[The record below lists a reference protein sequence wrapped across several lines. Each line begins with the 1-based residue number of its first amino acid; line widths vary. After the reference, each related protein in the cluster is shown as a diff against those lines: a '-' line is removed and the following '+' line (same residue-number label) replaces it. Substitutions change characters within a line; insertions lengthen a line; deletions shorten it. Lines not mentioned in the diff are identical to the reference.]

1 MRDGPVARFSQVSRV
16 SRIRTMQALLDN
28 LKAKFPDAILAVHID
43 AARAETSLSVA
54 APRLLDLARY
64 LHDAP
69 EAAFDQ
75 LTDICSV
82 DYPEDQLRF
91 EVVYHLH
98 SLPLGQRLRLKA
110 RITEDDPTIASVTGI
125 WKGAEFLEREVY
137 DMMGIRFSGHPDLRR
152 ILMPE
157 DYAEGYPLRK
167 DFPTE
172 GRGWRSEFDFIPR
185 MDDALLDVTE
195 SEIPEEQKSVFRAEP
210 GLPNSRRK
218 EELLLNMGPQHP
230 STHGVLRV
238 VLELDGERIVK
249 ATPDLGYL
257 HRGVEKLAEGLT
269 YMQIIPHTD
278 RLDYVC
284 AMANNYAYV
293 RSVEKLLDIT
303 VPVRAEYIRTIVAE
317 MQRIIGHLFWLGT
330 QALDIGAMTVF
341 FWTFR
346 EREILL
352 DMFEKL
358 CGARLTLN
366 YYRIG
371 GVDSDFTPELV
382 QRMKAFL
389 DTFPEKVKEYDSLIA
404 SNRIWLG
411 RTKNVAVL
419 SAEDAINFGCTGP
432 VLRGSGVA
440 YDIRKAEPYGVYD
453 KVDWEVPIGKNGD
466 TYDRYWIRM
475 EEMRQSARIIAQCL
489 DQLPSGAIMA
499 EAPQYIPPPKELVMR
514 DMESLIHHFII
525 YTQGIKPPKAETYCA
540 TEAPK
545 GELGFFIVSDGS
557 PRPYRMKIRSPS
569 FVHMGAFD
577 HMARGYLISDII
589 TIFGTYDIVMG
600 ECDR

>member
-1 MRDGPVARFSQVSRV
+1 MQPLIETLMTKFPEAVLCVEADTARSEVTVQVAADRILDVARF
-16 SRIRTMQALLDN
+16 
-28 LKAKFPDAILAVHID
+28 
-43 AARAETSLSVA
+43 
-54 APRLLDLARY
+54 

-69 EAAFDQ
+69 EASFDH

-82 DYPEDQLRF
+82 DYPEDRQRF

-98 SLPLGQRLRLKA
+98 SLTYHRRIRLKA
-110 RITEDDPTIASVTGI
+110 RVSEEEPTIASVTGI

-137 DMMGIRFSGHPDLRR
+137 DMMGISFAGHPDLRR
-152 ILMPE
+152 ILLPE
-157 DYAEGYPLRK
+157 DYAEGFPLRK
-167 DFPTE
+167 DFPAE
-172 GRGWRSEFDFIPR
+172 GRGWRSQFEFIPR
-185 MDDALLDVTE
+185 LDEPPVE
-195 SEIPEEQKSVFRAEP
+195 LAEGEVPEPQKEAFRIDSP
-210 GLPNSRRK
+210 TGSRRR

-238 VLELDGERIVK
+238 VLELDGERIIK

-257 HRGVEKLAEGLT
+257 HRGVEKLCE
-269 YMQIIPHTD
+269 
-278 RLDYVC
+278 
-284 AMANNYAYV
+284 
-293 RSVEKLLDIT
+293 
-303 VPVRAEYIRTIVAE
+303 
-317 MQRIIGHLFWLGT
+317 GHLFWLGT

-346 EREILL
+346 EREALL

-371 GVDSDFTPELV
+371 GVDSDFTPDLV
-382 QRMKAFL
+382 LRLKSFL
-389 DTFPEKVKEYDSLIA
+389 DAFPEKVKEYDSLIA

-411 RTKNVAVL
+411 RTKHVAVI
-419 SAEDAINFGCTGP
+419 SADDAINFGCSGP

-440 YDIRKAEPYGVYD
+440 YDVRKEEPYGVYD
-453 KVDWEVPIGKNGD
+453 KVDWEVPTGKNGD
-466 TYDRYWIRM
+466 TYDRYWVRM
-475 EEMRQSARIIAQCL
+475 EEMRQSARIIRQCL
-489 DQLPSGAIMA
+489 DQLPQGPIVAD
-499 EAPQYIPPPKELVMR
+499 APQYIPPPKQLVMR

-525 YTQGIKPPKAETYCA
+525 FTQGFKPPKAETYCA
-540 TEAPK
+540 SESPK

-557 PRPYRMKIRSPS
+557 ARPYRLKIRAPS

>member
-1 MRDGPVARFSQVSRV
+1 
-16 SRIRTMQALLDN
+16 MQALLDS
-28 LKAKFPDAILAVHID
+28 LKEKFPAAILATRVD
-43 AARAETSLSVA
+43 AARAETSVSVA
-54 APRLLDLARY
+54 AARLLEIMRY

-69 EAAFDQ
+69 EAAFDH

-98 SLPLGQRLRLKA
+98 SLPLRHRLRLKA

-157 DYAEGYPLRK
+157 DYDEGYPLRK

-172 GRGWRSEFDFIPR
+172 GRGWRSRFEFIPR
-185 MDDALLDVTE
+185 FDEAPVDVVK
-195 SEIPEEQKSVFRAEP
+195 SEVSEEQKHFFRVEP
-210 GLPNSRRK
+210 NLPSSQRQ

-238 VLELDGERIVK
+238 VLLLDGERIVK

-257 HRGVEKLAEGLT
+257 HRGVEKLSEGLT

-284 AMANNYAYV
+284 AMSNNYSYV
-293 RSVEKLLDIT
+293 RAVEKLLEIT
-303 VPVRAEYIRTIVAE
+303 VPIRAEYIRTIVAE
-317 MQRIIGHLFWLGT
+317 MQRIVGHLFWLGT
-330 QALDIGAMTVF
+330 QALDVGAMTVF

-346 EREILL
+346 EREVLL

-389 DTFPEKVKEYDSLIA
+389 DIFPEKVKEYDSLIA
-404 SNRIWLG
+404 ANRIWIG

-440 YDIRKAEPYGVYD
+440 YDVRKAEPYGVYD

-489 DQLPSGAIMA
+489 DQLPAGPIMA

-557 PRPYRMKIRSPS
+557 PRPYRMKIRAPS

-589 TIFGTYDIVMG
+589 TIFGTYDVVMG

>member
-1 MRDGPVARFSQVSRV
+1 
-16 SRIRTMQALLDN
+16 MQALLDN
-28 LKAKFPDAILAVHID
+28 LKAKFPDAILATYVD
-43 AARAETSLSVA
+43 AARAETAVSLA
-54 APRLLDLARY
+54 AARLLDVARY
-64 LHDAP
+64 LYDAP
-69 EAAFDQ
+69 TAAFDQ

-98 SLPLGQRLRLKA
+98 SLPLRQRLRLKV

-125 WKGAEFLEREVY
+125 WKGAEFLEREVF

-172 GRGWRSEFDFIPR
+172 GRGWRSEFDFIPK
-185 MDDALLDVTE
+185 MDDSPLDMSTF
-195 SEIPEEQKSVFRAEP
+195 EIPEEQKNAFRAEP
-210 GLPNSRRK
+210 GLPSSRRK

-257 HRGVEKLAEGLT
+257 HRGVEKLSEGLT

-284 AMANNYAYV
+284 AMSNNYAYV
-293 RSVEKLLDIT
+293 RAVEKLLEIT

-382 QRMKAFL
+382 QRMKTFL
-389 DTFPEKVKEYDSLIA
+389 QTFPEKVKEYDSLIA

-440 YDIRKAEPYGVYD
+440 YDVRKVEPYGVYD
-453 KVDWEVPIGKNGD
+453 KVEWDVPVGKNGD

-489 DQLPSGAIMA
+489 DQLPTGPIMA

>member
-1 MRDGPVARFSQVSRV
+1 
-16 SRIRTMQALLDN
+16 MQALLDS
-28 LKAKFPDAILAVHID
+28 LKTKFPGAILETRVD
-43 AARAETSLSVA
+43 AARGETAVSVA
-54 APRLLDLARY
+54 AAHLVDIARY

-69 EAAFDQ
+69 EGAFDH

-98 SLPLGQRLRLKA
+98 SLPLQQRLRLKT
-110 RITEDDPTIASVTGI
+110 RIAEDDPTIASVTGI

-137 DMMGIRFSGHPDLRR
+137 DMMGILFSGHPDLRR
-152 ILMPE
+152 ILLPE

-172 GRGWRSEFDFIPR
+172 GRGWRSQFDFIPR
-185 MDDALLDVTE
+185 FEEPSCDIPESEVTE
-195 SEIPEEQKSVFRAEP
+195 QQRNTYRADP
-210 GLPNSRRK
+210 GVSGSQRT

-238 VLELDGERIVK
+238 VLVLDGERVVK

-257 HRGVEKLAEGLT
+257 HRGVEKLAEGLA
-269 YMQIIPHTD
+269 YMQMIPHTD

-284 AMANNYAYV
+284 AMSNNYAYV
-293 RSVEKLLDIT
+293 RAVEKLLEIT
-303 VPVRAEYIRTIVAE
+303 VPIRAEYIRTIVAE

-330 QALDIGAMTVF
+330 QSLDIGAMTVF

-346 EREILL
+346 EREVLL

-389 DTFPEKVKEYDSLIA
+389 EIFPEKVKEYDSLIA

-411 RTKNVAVL
+411 RTRNVAVL
-419 SAEDAINFGCTGP
+419 SAEDAISFGCTGP

-440 YDIRKAEPYGVYD
+440 YDVRKAEPYGVYD
-453 KVDWEVPIGKNGD
+453 KVEWDVPIGKNGD

-475 EEMRQSARIIAQCL
+475 EEMRQSARIITQCF
-489 DQLPSGAIMA
+489 DQMPAGPIMA

-540 TEAPK
+540 SEAPK

-557 PRPYRMKIRSPS
+557 ARPYRLKIRSPS

-589 TIFGTYDIVMG
+589 TIFGTYDVVMG

>member
-1 MRDGPVARFSQVSRV
+1 MHPVLERLKTRFPDAVLAVREDQNRGELSARVAADCIVDVARF
-16 SRIRTMQALLDN
+16 
-28 LKAKFPDAILAVHID
+28 
-43 AARAETSLSVA
+43 
-54 APRLLDLARY
+54 
-64 LHDAP
+64 LHDDPAM
-69 EAAFDQ
+69 AFDHI
-75 LTDICSV
+75 TDVCSA
-82 DYPEDQLRF
+82 DFPEDRERF
-91 EVVYHLH
+91 EVIYHLL
-98 SLPLGQRLRLKA
+98 SLPHRRRIRLKA
-110 RITEDDPTIASVTGI
+110 RVTEEDPRIDSVTGI
-125 WKGAEFLEREVY
+125 WKGAEFMEREVY
-137 DMMGIRFSGHPDLRR
+137 DLMGIRFNGHPDLRR

-157 DYAEGYPLRK
+157 DYDEGYPLRK

-172 GRGWRSEFDFIPR
+172 GKGWRSSFDFIPR
-185 MDDALLDVTE
+185 LDEPPVE
-195 SEIPEEQKSVFRAEP
+195 VEGEIPENQKKPFTAGNGAVS
-210 GLPNSRRK
+210 SIRK

-257 HRGVEKLAEGLT
+257 HRGVEKLAEGLH
-269 YMQIIPHTD
+269 YLQIIPHTD

-293 RSVEKLLDIT
+293 RAVEKLVGIK
-303 VPVRAEYIRTIVAE
+303 VPERAEYIRTIVAE
-317 MQRIIGHLFWLGT
+317 MQRVVGHLFWLGT

-346 EREILL
+346 EREALL
-352 DMFEKL
+352 DMFEQL

-371 GVDSDFTPELV
+371 GVDSDFTPDLAA
-382 QRMKAFL
+382 RLKAFL
-389 DTFPEKVKEYDSLIA
+389 DTFYDRIHEYDTLLMT
-404 SNRIWLG
+404 NRIWLA
-411 RTKNVAVL
+411 RTKNVAVI
-419 SAEDAINFGCTGP
+419 SAEDAINFGLTGP

-440 YDIRKAEPYGVYD
+440 YDVRKFEPYGMYD
-453 KVDWEVPIGKNGD
+453 RVEWEVPVGKHGD
-466 TYDRYWIRM
+466 TYDRYWVRM
-475 EEMRQSARIIAQCL
+475 EEMRQSCRIIRQCL
-489 DQLPSGAIMA
+489 DQMPPGPIMA
-499 EAPQYIPPPKELVMR
+499 DLPQVIPPPKPKVMR

-525 YTQGIKPPKAETYCA
+525 FTQGFKPPKGETYCA
-540 TEAPK
+540 SEAPK
-545 GELGFFIVSDGS
+545 GELGFFIISDGS
-557 PRPYRMKIRSPS
+557 PRPYRLKIRAPS

>member
-1 MRDGPVARFSQVSRV
+1 MK
-16 SRIRTMQALLDN
+16 ALLDN
-28 LKAKFPDAILAVHID
+28 LKTQFPDAILATRVD
-43 AARAETSLSVA
+43 AARAETSISVA
-54 APRLLDLARY
+54 AARLLDIARY

-69 EAAFDQ
+69 EAAFDH

-82 DYPEDQLRF
+82 DYPEDQMRF

-98 SLPLGQRLRLKA
+98 SLPLQQRLRLKA
-110 RITEDDPTIASVTGI
+110 RIAEEDPAIASVTGI
-125 WKGAEFLEREVY
+125 WKGADFLEREVY

-152 ILMPE
+152 ILLPE

-167 DFPTE
+167 DFPAE
-172 GRGWRSEFDFIPR
+172 GRGWRSQFDFIPR
-185 MDDALLDVTE
+185 FDEAPLEVVE
-195 SEIPEEQKSVFRAEP
+195 SEISEEKKDTFRTEP
-210 GLPNSRRK
+210 GAPGPGRK

-238 VLELDGERIVK
+238 VLMLDGERVVK

-269 YMQIIPHTD
+269 YMQMIPHTD

-284 AMANNYAYV
+284 AMSNNYAYV
-293 RSVEKLLDIT
+293 RAVEKLLEIT
-303 VPVRAEYIRTIVAE
+303 VPIRAEYVRTIVAE

-346 EREILL
+346 EREVLL

-382 QRMKAFL
+382 QRMKLFL
-389 DTFPEKVKEYDSLIA
+389 DVFPEKVKEYDSLIA
-404 SNRIWLG
+404 ANRIWLG
-411 RTKNVAVL
+411 RTKNVALL

-453 KVDWEVPIGKNGD
+453 KVEWEVPIGKNGD

-489 DQLPSGAIMA
+489 DQLPEGPIMA

-557 PRPYRMKIRSPS
+557 PRPYRLKIRSPS

-577 HMARGYLISDII
+577 HMARGYLISDVI
-589 TIFGTYDIVMG
+589 TIFGTYDVVMG

>member
-1 MRDGPVARFSQVSRV
+1 MTNIHPLLETLKARF
-16 SRIRTMQALLDN
+16 
-28 LKAKFPDAILAVHID
+28 PDSV
-43 AARAETSLSVA
+43 LSVHDDTVRGELSVRVVA
-54 APRLLDLARY
+54 DHMVEIATF
-64 LHDAP
+64 LHDDPAM
-69 EAAFDQ
+69 AFDHI
-75 LTDICSV
+75 TDVCSA
-82 DYPEDQLRF
+82 DYPDDPERF
-91 EVVYHLH
+91 EVIYHLL
-98 SLPLGQRLRLKA
+98 SLPHGTRLRIKA
-110 RITEDDPTIASVTGI
+110 RLTEDHPTIASVSGV
-125 WKGAEFLEREVY
+125 WKGANFMEREVY
-137 DMMGIRFSGHPDLRR
+137 DLMGITFSGHPDLRR

-167 DFPTE
+167 DFPAE
-172 GRGWRSEFDFIPR
+172 GKGWRSTFNFLPDLTEPARDEGDGDISEEGKRPF
-185 MDDALLDVTE
+185 LLENAPATG
-195 SEIPEEQKSVFRAEP
+195 PLHRT
-210 GLPNSRRK
+210 
-218 EELLLNMGPQHP
+218 EELRLNMGPQHP

-238 VLELDGERIVK
+238 VLELDGERVTK

-257 HRGVEKLAEGLT
+257 HRGVEKLCEGLA

-284 AMANNYAYV
+284 SMTNNYAYV
-293 RSVEKLLDIT
+293 RAVEKLLQIT
-303 VPVRAEYIRTIVAE
+303 IPDRAEYIRTIVAE

-346 EREILL
+346 EREVLL

-371 GVDSDFTPELV
+371 GVDGDFTPELV
-382 QRMKAFL
+382 AQMKTFL
-389 DTFPEKVKEYDSLIA
+389 ETFPAHIDEYNELLMN
-404 SNRIWLG
+404 NRIWLA
-411 RTKNVAVL
+411 RTKNVAVI
-419 SAEDAINFGCTGP
+419 SAEDAINFGLTGP

-440 YDIRKAEPYGVYD
+440 YDVRKLEPYGAYD
-453 KVDWEVPIGKNGD
+453 KVDWEVPVGKNGD

-475 EEMRQSARIIAQCL
+475 EELRQSSRIIKQCL
-489 DQLPSGAIMA
+489 DQMPSGPIVADV
-499 EAPQYIPPPKELVMR
+499 PQVIPPPKQKVMR

-525 YTQGIKPPKAETYCA
+525 FTQGFKTPKGETYCA

-557 PRPYRMKIRSPS
+557 SRPYRLHIRAPS
-569 FVHMGAFD
+569 FIHMGAFD
-577 HMARGYLISDII
+577 HMSRGYLISDVI

>member
-1 MRDGPVARFSQVSRV
+1 MK
-16 SRIRTMQALLDN
+16 ALLDN
-28 LKAKFPDAILAVHID
+28 LKSKFPDAILATRVD
-43 AARAETSLSVA
+43 AARAETSVSVA
-54 APRLLDLARY
+54 AARLLDIARY

-69 EAAFDQ
+69 EAAFDH

-82 DYPEDQLRF
+82 DYPEDQMRF

-98 SLPLGQRLRLKA
+98 SLPLQQRLRLKA
-110 RITEDDPTIASVTGI
+110 RIAEEDPAIASVTGI
-125 WKGAEFLEREVY
+125 WKGADFLEREVY

-152 ILMPE
+152 ILLPE

-167 DFPTE
+167 DFPAE
-172 GRGWRSEFDFIPR
+172 GRGWRSQFDFIPR
-185 MDDALLDVTE
+185 FDEAPLDVVE
-195 SEIPEEQKSVFRAEP
+195 SEISEEKKDTFRTEP
-210 GLPNSRRK
+210 GTTSPGRK

-238 VLELDGERIVK
+238 VLMLDGERVVK

-269 YMQIIPHTD
+269 YMQMIPHTD

-284 AMANNYAYV
+284 AMSNNYAYV
-293 RSVEKLLDIT
+293 RAVEKLLEIT
-303 VPVRAEYIRTIVAE
+303 VPIRAEYVRTIVAE

-346 EREILL
+346 EREVLL

-382 QRMKAFL
+382 QRMKSFL
-389 DTFPEKVKEYDSLIA
+389 DVFPEKVKEYDSLIA
-404 SNRIWLG
+404 ANRIWLG
-411 RTKNVAVL
+411 RTKNVALL

-453 KVDWEVPIGKNGD
+453 KVEWEVPIGKNGD

-475 EEMRQSARIIAQCL
+475 EEMRQSARIIAQCF
-489 DQLPSGAIMA
+489 DQLPEGPIMA

-557 PRPYRMKIRSPS
+557 PRPYRLKIRSPS

-577 HMARGYLISDII
+577 HMARGYLISDVI
-589 TIFGTYDIVMG
+589 TIFGTYDVVMG

>member
-1 MRDGPVARFSQVSRV
+1 MHP
-16 SRIRTMQALLDN
+16 LLDT
-28 LKAKFPDAILAVHID
+28 LEAKFPDAVLSVEDHGP
-43 AARAETSLSVA
+43 RAELSARVA
-54 APRLLDLARY
+54 ADRILDVMTF
-64 LHDAP
+64 LHDDP
-69 EAAFDQ
+69 GSAFDHI
-75 LTDICSV
+75 TDVCSA
-82 DYPEDQLRF
+82 DYPEDHERF
-91 EVVYHLH
+91 EVIYHLL
-98 SLPLGQRLRLKA
+98 SLPHRTRIRIKA
-110 RITEDDPTIASVTGI
+110 RVTEDDPSIASVTGI
-125 WKGAEFLEREVY
+125 WKGANFMEREVY
-137 DMMGIRFSGHPDLRR
+137 DLMGIRFSGHPDLRR

-157 DYAEGYPLRK
+157 DYDEGYPLRK

-172 GRGWRSEFDFIPR
+172 GKGWRSQFEFLPR
-185 MDDALLDVTE
+185 LDEPPVETIDA
-195 SEIPEEQKSVFRAEP
+195 EISDERKRPFLAE
-210 GLPNSRRK
+210 GSTASSGSHRK

-230 STHGVLRV
+230 STHGVLRI

-257 HRGVEKLAEGLT
+257 HRGVEKLSEGLI

-284 AMANNYAYV
+284 SMTNNYAYV
-293 RSVEKLLDIT
+293 RAVEKLLGIEI
-303 VPVRAEYIRTIVAE
+303 PERAEYIRTIVAE

-346 EREILL
+346 EREVLL
-352 DMFEKL
+352 DLFEKL

-371 GVDSDFTPELV
+371 GVDSDFIPDLFA
-382 QRMKAFL
+382 RLKMFL
-389 DTFPEKVKEYDSLIA
+389 DSFPDHIREYDDLLQ

-411 RTKNVAVL
+411 RTKNVAVI
-419 SAEDAINFGCTGP
+419 SAEDAINFGLTGP

-440 YDIRKAEPYGVYD
+440 YDVRKFEPYGAYN
-453 KVDWEVPIGKNGD
+453 KVEWEVPVGKNGD
-466 TYDRYWIRM
+466 TYDRYWVRM
-475 EEMRQSARIIAQCL
+475 EEMRQSCRIIRQCL
-489 DQLPSGAIMA
+489 SQMPDGPIVADVPTIV
-499 EAPQYIPPPKELVMR
+499 PPPKQKVMR

-525 YTQGIKPPKAETYCA
+525 FTQGFKPPKGETYCA

-545 GELGFFIVSDGS
+545 GELGFFIISDGS
-557 PRPYRMKIRSPS
+557 PRPYRLKIRAPS

>member
-1 MRDGPVARFSQVSRV
+1 MHPVLETLKAMLPDAVLSVEDHGPRAELSARVAAD
-16 SRIRTMQALLDN
+16 RILDVMALLHDN
-28 LKAKFPDAILAVHID
+28 PG
-43 AARAETSLSVA
+43 
-54 APRLLDLARY
+54 
-64 LHDAP
+64 
-69 EAAFDQ
+69 AAFDHI
-75 LTDICSV
+75 TDICSA
-82 DYPEDQLRF
+82 DYPEDQERF
-91 EVVYHLH
+91 EVIYHLL
-98 SLPLGQRLRLKA
+98 SLPHRTRIRIKA
-110 RITEDDPTIASVTGI
+110 RVTEDDPCLASVTGI
-125 WKGAEFLEREVY
+125 WKGANFMEREVY
-137 DMMGIRFSGHPDLRR
+137 DLMGIRFSGHPDLRR

-157 DYAEGYPLRK
+157 DYDEGYPLRK

-172 GRGWRSEFDFIPR
+172 GKGWRSQFEFIPR
-185 MDDALLDVTE
+185 LDEPAVATTE
-195 SEIPEEQKSVFRAEP
+195 GEIPEEQKRAFLAEGNVSP
-210 GLPNSRRK
+210 SGSRRK

-257 HRGVEKLAEGLT
+257 HRGVEKLAEGLA

-284 AMANNYAYV
+284 SMTNNYAYV
-293 RSVEKLLDIT
+293 RAVEKLLGIEI
-303 VPVRAEYIRTIVAE
+303 PERAEYIRTIVAE

-346 EREILL
+346 EREVLL
-352 DMFEKL
+352 DLFEKL

-371 GVDSDFTPELV
+371 GVDSDFTPDLV
-382 QRMKAFL
+382 VRLKTFL
-389 DTFPEKVKEYDSLIA
+389 DTFPDHIREYDELLQT
-404 SNRIWLG
+404 NRIWLS
-411 RTKNVAVL
+411 RTKNVAFI
-419 SAEDAINFGCTGP
+419 SGEDAISFGLTGP
-432 VLRGSGVA
+432 VLRGSGIA
-440 YDIRKAEPYGVYD
+440 YDVRKFEPYGAYD
-453 KVDWEVPIGKNGD
+453 KVEWEVPVGKSGD
-466 TYDRYWIRM
+466 TYDRYWVRM
-475 EEMRQSARIIAQCL
+475 EEMRQSSRIIRQCL
-489 DQLPSGAIMA
+489 TQMPDGPIVADVPKI
-499 EAPQYIPPPKELVMR
+499 IPPPKQKVMR

-525 YTQGIKPPKAETYCA
+525 FTQGFKPPKGETYCA

-545 GELGFFIVSDGS
+545 GELGFFIISDGS
-557 PRPYRMKIRSPS
+557 PRPYRMKIRAPS

>member
-1 MRDGPVARFSQVSRV
+1 MTMHPLLETLKARF
-16 SRIRTMQALLDN
+16 
-28 LKAKFPDAILAVHID
+28 PDEVLGVQHD
-43 AARAETSLSVA
+43 TARGELSVRVA
-54 APRLLDLARY
+54 AERIVEVMTF
-64 LHDAP
+64 LHDDP
-69 EAAFDQ
+69 GMAFDHI
-75 LTDICSV
+75 TDICSV
-82 DYPEDQLRF
+82 DYPDDPERF
-91 EVVYHLH
+91 EVIYHLL
-98 SLPLGQRLRLKA
+98 SLPYGTRLRIKA
-110 RITEDDPTIASVTGI
+110 RLTEENPTIASVSGI
-125 WKGAEFLEREVY
+125 WKGANFMEREVY
-137 DMMGIRFSGHPDLRR
+137 DLMGITFSGHPDLRR

-167 DFPTE
+167 DFPAE
-172 GRGWRSEFDFIPR
+172 GKGWRSSFNF
-185 MDDALLDVTE
+185 
-195 SEIPEEQKSVFRAEP
+195 
-210 GLPNSRRK
+210 LPNLTEPARDEGDGTISEEEKRPFLLANGAKGGPLRRT

-238 VLELDGERIVK
+238 VLELDGERVTK

-257 HRGVEKLAEGLT
+257 HRGVEKLCEGLA

-284 AMANNYAYV
+284 SMTNNYAYV
-293 RSVEKLLDIT
+293 RTVEKLLQIT
-303 VPVRAEYIRTIVAE
+303 IPERAEYIRTIVAE

-346 EREILL
+346 EREVLL

-371 GVDSDFTPELV
+371 GVNSDFTPDLV
-382 QRMKAFL
+382 AHMKTFL
-389 DTFPEKVKEYDSLIA
+389 DAFPAHIDEYNELLM
-404 SNRIWLG
+404 SNRIWVA
-411 RTKNVAVL
+411 RTKNVAVI
-419 SAEDAINFGCTGP
+419 SAEDAINFGLTGP

-440 YDIRKAEPYGVYD
+440 YDVRKLEPYGAYD
-453 KVDWEVPIGKNGD
+453 KVDWEVPVGKNGD

-475 EEMRQSARIIAQCL
+475 EELRQSSRIIKQCL
-489 DQLPSGAIMA
+489 DQMPSGPIVADV
-499 EAPQYIPPPKELVMR
+499 PQIIPPPKEKVMR

-525 YTQGIKPPKAETYCA
+525 FTQGFKTPKGETYCA
-540 TEAPK
+540 TEVPK

-557 PRPYRMKIRSPS
+557 TRPYRLHIRAPS
-569 FVHMGAFD
+569 FIHMGAFD
-577 HMARGYLISDII
+577 HMARGYLISDVI

>member
-1 MRDGPVARFSQVSRV
+1 
-16 SRIRTMQALLDN
+16 MQALLDS
-28 LKAKFPDAILAVHID
+28 LKEKFPAAILATRVD
-43 AARAETSLSVA
+43 AARAETSVSVA
-54 APRLLDLARY
+54 AARLLEIMRY

-69 EAAFDQ
+69 EAAFDH

-98 SLPLGQRLRLKA
+98 SLPLRHRLRLKA
-110 RITEDDPTIASVTGI
+110 RITEEDPTIASVTGI

-157 DYAEGYPLRK
+157 DYDEGYPLRK

-172 GRGWRSEFDFIPR
+172 GRGWRSRFEFIPR
-185 MDDALLDVTE
+185 FDEAPVDVVK
-195 SEIPEEQKSVFRAEP
+195 SEVSEEQKHFFRVEP
-210 GLPNSRRK
+210 NLPSSQRQ

-238 VLELDGERIVK
+238 VLLLDGERIVK

-257 HRGVEKLAEGLT
+257 HRGVEKLSEGLT

-284 AMANNYAYV
+284 AMSNNYSYV
-293 RSVEKLLDIT
+293 RTVEKLLEIT
-303 VPVRAEYIRTIVAE
+303 VPIRAEYIRTIVAE

-330 QALDIGAMTVF
+330 QALDVGAMTVF

-346 EREILL
+346 EREVLL

-389 DTFPEKVKEYDSLIA
+389 DIFPEKVKEYDSLIA
-404 SNRIWLG
+404 ANRIWIG

-440 YDIRKAEPYGVYD
+440 YDVRKAEPYGVYD

-489 DQLPSGAIMA
+489 DQLPAGPIMA

-557 PRPYRMKIRSPS
+557 PRPYRMKIRAPS

-589 TIFGTYDIVMG
+589 TIFGTYDVVMG

>member
-1 MRDGPVARFSQVSRV
+1 
-16 SRIRTMQALLDN
+16 MQPLLES
-28 LKAKFPDAILAVHID
+28 LMTAFPDAV
-43 AARAETSLSVA
+43 LSVEA
-54 APRLLDLARY
+54 DTERDEISARVAPGRIVDVAKW
-64 LHDAP
+64 LHDTP
-69 EAAFDQ
+69 EAAFDHI
-75 LTDICSV
+75 TDICSA
-82 DYPEDQLRF
+82 DYPDDRERF
-91 EVVYHLH
+91 EVIYQLL
-98 SLPLGQRLRLKA
+98 SLPHRRRIRLKA
-110 RITEDDPTIASVTGI
+110 RLTEDDPTIASVTAI
-125 WKGAEFLEREVY
+125 WKGANFMEREVY
-137 DMMGIRFSGHPDLRR
+137 DLMGITFSGHPDLRR
-152 ILMPE
+152 ILLPE
-157 DYAEGYPLRK
+157 DYQEGHPLRK

-172 GRGWRSEFDFIPR
+172 GKGWRSSFPFIPR
-185 MDDALLDVTE
+185 LDEPPVVMDGE
-195 SEIPEEQKSVFRAEP
+195 ISEKDKQPFLADPEMS
-210 GLPNSRRK
+210 GSRRR

-257 HRGVEKLAEGLT
+257 HRGVEKLCEGLH
-269 YMQIIPHTD
+269 YMQVIPHTD

-284 AMANNYAYV
+284 AMTNNYAYV
-293 RSVEKLLDIT
+293 RAVEKLLCMK
-303 VPVRAEYIRTIVAE
+303 VPERAEYVRTIVAE

-371 GVDSDFTPELV
+371 GVDSDFTPDLV
-382 QRMKAFL
+382 SRLKAFL
-389 DTFPEKVKEYDSLIA
+389 ATFPEKVSEYDQLLM
-404 SNRIWLG
+404 SNRIWIG
-411 RTKNVAVL
+411 RTKNVAVI
-419 SAEDAINFGCTGP
+419 SAEDAINFGLTGP
-432 VLRGSGVA
+432 TLRGSGIA
-440 YDIRKAEPYGVYD
+440 YDIRKYEPYGVYD
-453 KVDWEVPIGKNGD
+453 KVDWEVPVGKNGD

-475 EEMRQSARIIAQCL
+475 EEMRQSARIIKQCL
-489 DQLPSGAIMA
+489 DQMPEGPIIAD
-499 EAPQYIPPPKELVMR
+499 APQVIPPPKAQVMR

-525 YTQGIKPPKAETYCA
+525 FTQGFKPPKTETYCG

-557 PRPYRMKIRSPS
+557 PRPYRLKIRAPS
-569 FVHMGAFD
+569 FIHMGAFD

>member
-1 MRDGPVARFSQVSRV
+1 MQPLIETLMTRFPQAVISVEADTARSEV
-16 SRIRTMQALLDN
+16 T
-28 LKAKFPDAILAVHID
+28 VH
-43 AARAETSLSVA
+43 VA
-54 APRLLDLARY
+54 AGRILDLAKF

-69 EAAFDQ
+69 EASFDH

-82 DYPEDQLRF
+82 DYPEDQQRF

-98 SLPLGQRLRLKA
+98 SLGLRRRLRLKA
-110 RITEDDPTIASVTGI
+110 RLSEDDPAIASVTGI

-137 DMMGIRFSGHPDLRR
+137 DMMGISFSGHPDLRR

-157 DYAEGYPLRK
+157 NYAEGFPLRK
-167 DFPTE
+167 DFPAE

-185 MDDALLDVTE
+185 LDEPPVE
-195 SEIPEEQKSVFRAEP
+195 LAEGEIPEAQKEAFRAES
-210 GLPNSRRK
+210 LPPDTRRR

-257 HRGVEKLAEGLT
+257 HRGVEKLCEGLT
-269 YMQIIPHTD
+269 YMQVIPHTD

-293 RSVEKLLDIT
+293 RAVEKLLGVSI
-303 VPVRAEYIRTIVAE
+303 PERAEYIRTIVAE
-317 MQRIIGHLFWLGT
+317 MQRIVGHLFWLGT

-346 EREILL
+346 EREALL

-382 QRMKAFL
+382 LRLKTFL
-389 DTFPEKVKEYDSLIA
+389 DAFPEKVKEYDSLIA

-411 RTKNVAVL
+411 RTKHVAVI

-440 YDIRKAEPYGVYD
+440 YDVRKEEPYGVYE

-466 TYDRYWIRM
+466 TYDRYWVRM
-475 EEMRQSARIIAQCL
+475 EEMRQSARIIKQCL
-489 DQLPSGAIMA
+489 DQLPQGPIMA
-499 EAPQYIPPPKELVMR
+499 DAPQYIPPPKPLVMR

-525 YTQGIKPPKAETYCA
+525 FTQGFKPPKAETYCA

-557 PRPYRMKIRSPS
+557 ARPYRLKIRSPS